1 MSTIIFIFSSFEEVL
16 YLRRLLPYNDIIS
29 NGWFHAVRF
38 ADEDEDVDMI
48 APKKKGGGGCG

>member
-1 MSTIIFIFSSFEEVL
+1 MSTIIFIFSSFEKIL
-16 YLRRLLPYNDIIS
+16 YLIRLLPYYDMS
-29 NGWFHAVRF
+29 FDDWFHDVRF

>member
-1 MSTIIFIFSSFEEVL
+1 MSF
-16 YLRRLLPYNDIIS
+16 DD
-29 NGWFHAVRF
+29 WFHDVRF